1 MTTRE
6 RLKKTESR
14 GIVFA
19 CAGFLI
25 CAGAAIAYNT
35 YREFSM
41 ALGFV
46 GFALFGGSIIYM
58 NFTARCVHCQQRIGI
73 FLRGKD
79 DEILARPQMRF
90 CPYCGKSLDD
100 DANDLIQPTAVH
112 SIHV

>member
-6 RLKKTESR
+6 RLNKTGSR
-14 GIVFA
+14 AVLIAGG
-19 CAGFLI
+19 GFLM
-25 CAGAAIAYNT
+25 CLGAAIAYNT

-46 GFALFGGSIIYM
+46 GFALFGGSIIYVT
-58 NFTARCVHCQQRIGI
+58 FTARCVHCQQRIGI
-73 FLRGKD
+73 FLHGKD

-100 DANDLIQPTAVH
+100 DATT
-112 SIHV
+112 

>member
-6 RLKKTESR
+6 RLNKTGSR
-14 GIVFA
+14 AVLIAG
-19 CAGFLI
+19 AGFLV
-25 CAGAAIAYNT
+25 CVGAAIAYNT

-46 GFALFGGSIIYM
+46 GFALFGGSIIYVT
-58 NFTARCVHCQQRIGI
+58 FTARCVHCQQRIGI
-73 FLRGKD
+73 FLHGKD

-100 DANDLIQPTAVH
+100 DATT
-112 SIHV
+112 

>member
-6 RLKKTESR
+6 RLNKTGSR
-14 GIVFA
+14 AVLIAGAGILM
-19 CAGFLI
+19 CL
-25 CAGAAIAYNT
+25 GAAIAYNT

-46 GFALFGGSIIYM
+46 GFALFGGSIIYVT
-58 NFTARCVHCQQRIGI
+58 FTARCVHCQQRIGI
-73 FLRGKD
+73 FLHGKD

-100 DANDLIQPTAVH
+100 DATT
-112 SIHV
+112 